1 MLKAM
6 DAGLAAIQHAVA
18 AVAVVKVA
26 VRAVKVVVQADVR
39 VILYGGKGFI
49 TVILV
54 VYKKKG

>member
-1 MLKAM
+1 M
-6 DAGLAAIQHAVA
+6 AAIQHAVA